1 MHTLLSARPSESR
14 VANTFLRISL
24 SSLALSVAMLTLGT
38 AAAAPAP
45 AAAPTLPAN
54 TPTPGQVQST
64 LPTAPAPPQLK
75 GVPAVTTPSTGQ
87 AEIAPGGPT
96 VTVQHFEITGN
107 SVFPDALLQPVIA
120 GYLGKPLT
128 LAELY
133 KAADAITQYYQDHG
147 YGIARATVPEQEFS
161 ADTVKL
167 EVLEGHIGKVSV
179 EGSTRTRT
187 AVIEKRV
194 SDFKS
199 GQVYTDA
206 AMDRSVLLVNDLPG
220 VQAQATLEPGTDFGT
235 ADLVYKAQDEP
246 EVSGQLS
253 VDDYGR
259 RDVGLFRFNAEADFA
274 SLTGSG
280 DRLSANIT
288 HSEANLLN
296 FGGLTYVLPVGPPG
310 GMLTTDYNQS
320 EYHVTGTSFD
330 KLDISGSSKNA
341 GMSYQYPSLRGRLEN
356 LYWGFGIQHA
366 GTATTASSKTGDV
379 TVSQSNLNTA
389 QFTFYYTKSYVDG
402 AYRSLNGTFTSNGR
416 KDYGTTPDAER
427 VRLELDSSYVQPFA
441 GSWSFVGKG
450 SGAWSPDPLP
460 DTEKYALG
468 GPDNVRGFL
477 SSEQRGDSG
486 LFASGEITRSFGPD
500 LPFSLG
506 GFLDSGRVWL
516 KEYDSPA
523 VNKAGKKVEVSTPGA
538 AETLT
543 ATGLEMVFQPA
554 NRRWQAR
561 VQWAYAIGGYK
572 PSDGNE
578 GGHIWVSL
586 GMNFGG
592 AVATN

>member
-1 MHTLLSARPSESR
+1 MPHTVLRNPLIAT
-14 VANTFLRISL
+14 VLFL
-24 SSLALSVAMLTLGT
+24 AAMQLGT
-38 AAAAPAP
+38 AVATPAP

-54 TPTPGQVQST
+54 TPTPGEIQST
-64 LPTAPAPPQLK
+64 LPTGPVAPELK
-75 GVPAVTTPSTGQ
+75 GVPAITTPSTGE

-96 VTVQHFEITGN
+96 VTVQHFEISGN
-107 SVFPDALLQPVIA
+107 SVFPDAVLQAEIA
-120 GYLGKPLT
+120 GFLGKPLT

-133 KAADAITQYYQDHG
+133 KAADAITKYYQAHG
-147 YGIARATVPEQEFS
+147 YGIARATVPEQEFA

-167 EVLEGHIGKVSV
+167 EVLEGHLGKVSV
-179 EGSTRTRT
+179 EGTTRTRT
-187 AVIEKRV
+187 AVIEKRA

-220 VQAQATLEPGTDFGT
+220 VQAQATLEPGTEFGT

-280 DRLSANIT
+280 DRLSATIT

-296 FGGLTYVLPVGPPG
+296 FGGLTYGLPLGPPG

-320 EYHVTGTSFD
+320 EYRVAGPTFD
-330 KLDISGSSKNA
+330 KLGIRGTSKNA
-341 GMSYQYPSLRGRLEN
+341 GVSYQYPSLRGRLEN
-356 LYWGFGIQHA
+356 FYWGVGFQHA
-366 GTATTASSKTGDV
+366 GTATTASSNTGDV
-379 TVSQSNLNTA
+379 TVSHTNLNTA
-389 QFTFYYTKSYVDG
+389 QFTFYYTQSHTDG
-402 AYRSLNGTFTSNGR
+402 GYYSLNGTFTSNGR
-416 KDYGTTPDAER
+416 KDYGTTPNAER
-427 VRLELDSSYVQPFA
+427 ARLELDGSYVQPFA
-441 GSWSFVGKG
+441 GSWSLVTKG
-450 SGAWSPDPLP
+450 TGVWSPDPLS

-486 LFASGEITRSFGPD
+486 LFASGEITRNFGPD
-500 LPFSLG
+500 TPISLG

-516 KEYDSPA
+516 KKYDTPPPCIPT
-523 VNKAGKKVEVSTPGA
+523 KKLACDTPGA

-554 NRRWQAR
+554 NKRWQAR
-561 VQWAYAIGGYK
+561 VQWAYAIGGYR
-572 PSDGNE
+572 PSDGNN
-578 GGHIWVSL
+578 GGHLWVTL

-592 AVATN
+592 AVTTN

>member
-1 MHTLLSARPSESR
+1 MHGAMARAGSVWITLLAG
-14 VANTFLRISL
+14 I
-24 SSLALSVAMLTLGT
+24 TLLG
-38 AAAAPAP
+38 AAQAAPAP
-45 AAAPTLPAN
+45 AAPPLPAN
-54 TPTPGQVQST
+54 TPTPGQIQST

-75 GVPAVTTPSTGQ
+75 GVPAITTPSTGE

-96 VTVQHFEITGN
+96 VTVQHFAISGD
-107 SVFPDALLQPVIA
+107 SVFPGAVLQAEVA
-120 GYLGKPLT
+120 GFLGRPLT

-133 KAADAITQYYQDHG
+133 KAADAITKYYQAHG
-147 YGIARATVPEQEFS
+147 YGIARATVPEQEFT

-167 EVLEGHIGKVSV
+167 EVVEGRLGKVSV
-179 EGSTRTRT
+179 EGTTRTRSS
-187 AVIEKRV
+187 VIEKRA

-220 VQAQATLEPGTDFGT
+220 VQAQATLEPGTEFGT

-280 DRLSANIT
+280 DRLSADIT

-296 FGGLTYVLPVGPPG
+296 FGGLTYSLPVGAPG

-320 EYHVTGTSFD
+320 EYHVVGASFD
-330 KLDISGSSKNA
+330 KLDISGKSKNA
-341 GMSYQYPSLRGRLEN
+341 GVSYQYPALRGRLEN
-356 LYWGFGIQHA
+356 LYWGLGFQHS
-366 GTATTASSKTGDV
+366 GTATAAKGV
-379 TVSQSNLNTA
+379 TVSQSNLNNA
-389 QFTFYYTKSYVDG
+389 QFTFYYTESHADG
-402 AYRSLNGTFTSNGR
+402 GYYSLNGSFAGNGR

-427 VRLELDSSYVQPFA
+427 ARLELDGTYVQPFA
-441 GSWSFVGKG
+441 GDWSFVGKG
-450 SGAWSPDPLP
+450 SGVWSPDPLP
-460 DTEKYALG
+460 DTEKYSLG
-468 GPDNVRGFL
+468 GPDNVRGFV

-486 LFASGEITRSFGPD
+486 LFASGEVTRSFGPD
-500 LPFSLG
+500 LPFSVG

-516 KEYDSPA
+516 KNY
-523 VNKAGKKVEVSTPGA
+523 PGA
-538 AETLT
+538 SVPGSAETLT
-543 ATGLEMVFQPA
+543 AAGLEMVFQPA

-561 VQWAYAIGGYK
+561 IQWAYAIGGYR
-572 PSDGNE
+572 PSDGNN
-578 GGHIWVSL
+578 GGHIWVTL

>member
-1 MHTLLSARPSESR
+1 VLSARPSESR
-14 VANTFLRISL
+14 VLNTFLRISL
-24 SSLALSVAMLTLGT
+24 TSIALSVAIMLPGMVT
-38 AAAAPAP
+38 AAPAAPAP
-45 AAAPTLPAN
+45 VTPVLPAN

-64 LPTAPAPPQLK
+64 LPTAPAAPQLK

-96 VTVQHFEITGN
+96 VTAQHFEITGD
-107 SVFPDALLQPVIA
+107 SVFPDAVLQAQIA
-120 GYLGKPLT
+120 SYLGRPLT

-133 KAADAITQYYQDHG
+133 KAADTITKYYQDHG

-167 EVLEGHIGKVSV
+167 EVLEGRLGKVSV

-187 AVIEKRV
+187 AVIEKRAA
-194 SDFKS
+194 DFKS

-280 DRLSANIT
+280 DHLSANIT

-320 EYHVTGTSFD
+320 EYHVVGAAFD
-330 KLDISGSSKNA
+330 KLEISGTSKNA
-341 GMSYQYPSLRGRLEN
+341 GVSYQYPSLRGRLEN
-356 LYWGFGIQHA
+356 FYWGLGFQHA
-366 GTATTASSKTGDV
+366 GTATAAKGV

-389 QFTFYYTKSYVDG
+389 QFTFYYTKSHVDG
-402 AYRSLNGTFTSNGR
+402 GYYSLNGTFTSNGR

-427 VRLELDSSYVQPFA
+427 ARLELDGSYVQPFA
-441 GSWSFVGKG
+441 GSWSLVTKAT
-450 SGAWSPDPLP
+450 GAWSPDPLP

-516 KEYDSPA
+516 KKFDTAALDE
-523 VNKAGKKVEVSTPGA
+523 KTHEKVEVPTPGA

-543 ATGLEMVFQPA
+543 ATGLEFVMQPA
-554 NRRWQAR
+554 SKRWQAR

-572 PSDGNE
+572 PSDGNN